1 MEYVAMDSDPYQYL
15 ITLSLTV
22 CRVNSQFRC
31 AHDWPVIYE
40 LPFGDIHS
48 GRPWDKVCL
57 LRAAYCCFECAHG
70 WPVIYEVPFRD
81 LLSWVRGFVSCSLFQ
96 ILSSVFLANCWHALK
111 ACVRPSAHTW
121 RHPTPCYL
129 SRSWQQQ

>member
-1 MEYVAMDSDPYQYL
+1 MDSDPYQYL

-81 LLSWVRGFVSCSLFQ
+81 LLSWVRFLLSVPNSEQRLSCQLLACIEGLCPSFCTYLASSHPLLPVQ
-96 ILSSVFLANCWHALK
+96 IVATTVK
-111 ACVRPSAHTW
+111 AAFAS
-121 RHPTPCYL
+121 
-129 SRSWQQQ
+129 